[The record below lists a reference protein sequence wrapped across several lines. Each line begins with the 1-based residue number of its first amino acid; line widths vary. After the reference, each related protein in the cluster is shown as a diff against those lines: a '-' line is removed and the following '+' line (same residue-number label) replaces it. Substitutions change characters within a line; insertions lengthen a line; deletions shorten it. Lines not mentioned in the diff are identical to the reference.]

1 MSLRRLVLTIL
12 SWIVCFS
19 CRPVHEG
26 SLQDESHARWFS
38 LDSNAV
44 VLVSPFDGSRDTI
57 PTERPMRR
65 LVCMST
71 SYIGYLSSFGA
82 EDAVVGV
89 SGLQYVSDS
98 SVRARAVDVGYDA
111 LPDYERILSLRPDLV
126 VAYSVSSVQPRYL
139 GVLRSLGIRVA
150 LVSDHLESHPLA
162 RAEYIRLFG
171 ALTGRRAEAD
181 SVYAAVCASYRAR
194 MVRNG
199 PRKKVLVNM
208 PYGDQWYIPGGDNYM
223 TRLIMDAGGE
233 VLGAVQ
239 GESESSVISVEKAY
253 SLAQDADF
261 WIHPGSSRTR
271 ANLLSAHPLF
281 DAFPTGKMRIFNNI
295 RRMEPG
301 GGNDFWES
309 GAARPDLVLGDLV
322 RIFGG
327 ETTDSLYYYLELK

>member
-1 MSLRRLVLTIL
+1 MSLRRLALTIL

-26 SLQDESHARWFS
+26 GLQDESHARWFS

-171 ALTGRRAEAD
+171 ALTGRRVEAD
-181 SVYAAVCASYRAR
+181 SVYAAVCASYQAR

-239 GESESSVISVEKAY
+239 GESESSVISVESFSC
-253 SLAQDADF
+253 SLTTRRTYFA
-261 WIHPGSSRTR
+261 TR
-271 ANLLSAHPLF
+271 ANEASLSDIAP
-281 DAFPTGKMRIFNNI
+281 
-295 RRMEPG
+295 
-301 GGNDFWES
+301 
-309 GAARPDLVLGDLV
+309 RP
-322 RIFGG
+322 RKIS
-327 ETTDSLYYYLELK
+327 SLYELIAAVFMTIIVLIIRLQKYEYFLEPQNNR